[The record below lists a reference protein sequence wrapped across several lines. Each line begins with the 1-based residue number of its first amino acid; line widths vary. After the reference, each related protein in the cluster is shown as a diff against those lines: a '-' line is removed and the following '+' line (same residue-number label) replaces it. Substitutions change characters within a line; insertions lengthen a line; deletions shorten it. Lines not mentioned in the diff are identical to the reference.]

1 MNTWNHLRPYA
12 LKPFNYKDILV
23 QLHRNNDYSK
33 NVTTLNNRAVDL
45 LILFLEMNGYA
56 YNPDIAMV
64 WFEEIRPHFG
74 KQADSYRRALCM
86 IADYHHTSSI
96 YLESVYRVTPSH
108 FYQLPAWCF
117 SAADGYV
124 ETKLNHY
131 RLKPVGSVCC

>member
-74 KQADSYRRALCM
+74 KQADSYRRALCT
-86 IADYHHTSSI
+86 IPHQSTWNPYIVLLHLISI
-96 YLESVYRVTPSH
+96 NSLHGAS
-108 FYQLPAWCF
+108 
-117 SAADGYV
+117 
-124 ETKLNHY
+124 
-131 RLKPVGSVCC
+131 RLQMVMSKQK